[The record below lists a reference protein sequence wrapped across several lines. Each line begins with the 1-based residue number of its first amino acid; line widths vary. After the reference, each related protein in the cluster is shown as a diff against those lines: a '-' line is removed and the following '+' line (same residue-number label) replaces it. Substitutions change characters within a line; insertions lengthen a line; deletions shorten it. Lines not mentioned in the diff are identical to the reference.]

1 MREGFFAEGSARVS
15 RFEREPER
23 EVAQDMRRRRTIARV
38 IFLAAVLG
46 LTAGQAAALP
56 DPGLVAR
63 TVTPTPT
70 SKTKV
75 GTAPGERIIFPVLGK
90 FRYGNDYGDPRP
102 QGRHEG
108 IDIVASRK
116 ALAVAAEAGRVK
128 FRITSAA
135 AGCMLYLY
143 GQSGTTYLYVH
154 LNNDL
159 GMTNDNRGRCA
170 PGFAF
175 APGLK
180 SGMRVA
186 AGEPIGFVGDSGD
199 ADGIQPHLH
208 FEVHPGNGP
217 SVNPFT
223 HLNRAYRLLF
233 AAPPKVQTAL
243 WLKGNVLAQQ
253 PDALRV
259 QVSSLGVRT
268 TGLRLSGISRAVS
281 LGVSPLTVIQKA
293 LGAVTGTQ
301 RATVW
306 TEIMPV
312 TLDAQL
318 GKPGA
323 IVAERILFSAR

>member
-1 MREGFFAEGSARVS
+1 MREGFSAEGSARVS

-23 EVAQDMRRRRTIARV
+23 EVAQDMRRRRTIARG
-38 IFLAAVLG
+38 IFLAALLG

-63 TVTPTPT
+63 TVTPTPN
-70 SKTKV
+70 SKTGV
-75 GTAPGERIIFPVLGK
+75 GTAPGQRIIFPVLGK
-90 FRYGNDYGDPRP
+90 FRYGNDYADPRP

-108 IDIVASRK
+108 IDIAAPKK
-116 ALAVAAEAGRVK
+116 ALAVAAEPGRVK
-128 FRITSAA
+128 FHITSAA

-143 GQSGTTYLYVH
+143 GQSGTTYVYIH

-170 PGFAF
+170 PGIAF

-186 AGEPIGFVGDSGD
+186 AGEPVGFVGDSGD

-208 FEVHPGNGP
+208 FEVHPANGP

-223 HLNRAYRLLF
+223 YLNRAYRLLF

-243 WLKGNVLAQQ
+243 WLRGSVLQQ
-253 PDALRV
+253 LPDALRV

-268 TGLRLSGISRAVS
+268 TGLQLSGISRPVS
-281 LGVSPLTVIQKA
+281 LGVSPMTVIQKA
-293 LGAVTGTQ
+293 LGTIAGTQ

-306 TEIMPV
+306 TEIKPV

>member
-1 MREGFFAEGSARVS
+1 
-15 RFEREPER
+15 
-23 EVAQDMRRRRTIARV
+23 
-38 IFLAAVLG
+38 
-46 LTAGQAAALP
+46 LP
-56 DPGLVAR
+56 DPGSVSDR
-63 TVTPTPT
+63 PKT
-70 SKTKV
+70 SAKTAVPATTGK
-75 GTAPGERIIFPVLGK
+75 RIIFPVLGR

-108 IDIVASRK
+108 IDIAAPRK
-116 ALAVAAEAGRVK
+116 ALAVAAEAGRVQ
-128 FRITSAA
+128 FHITSSA

-143 GQSGTTYLYVH
+143 GQSGTTYVYIH

-170 PGFAF
+170 PGIAF

-199 ADGIQPHLH
+199 ANGIEPHLH
-208 FEVHPGNGP
+208 FEVHPGNGA
-217 SVNPFT
+217 SVNPFSQ
-223 HLNRAYRLLF
+223 LNRAYRLLF
-233 AAPPKVQTAL
+233 AAPRKDQTAL
-243 WLKGNVLAQQ
+243 WLKGSVLDHQTTTFK
-253 PDALRV
+253 V

-268 TGLRLSGISRAVS
+268 TGLRLSGISRPVS
-281 LGVSPLTVIQKA
+281 LGLSPLTVIQKA
-293 LGAVTGTQ
+293 LGNLAGTQ
-301 RATVW
+301 QATVW

-323 IVAERILFSAR
+323 IVAERILLSAR

>member
-1 MREGFFAEGSARVS
+1 
-15 RFEREPER
+15 
-23 EVAQDMRRRRTIARV
+23 MRRRRTIARGTL
-38 IFLAAVLG
+38 LAAILG

-56 DPGLVAR
+56 DPGLVATAPKAGDKT
-63 TVTPTPT
+63 TVG
-70 SKTKV
+70 
-75 GTAPGERIIFPVLGK
+75 GTAGKRIIFPVLGR
-90 FRYGNDYGDPRP
+90 FRYGNDYGDPRS

-108 IDIVASRK
+108 IDIMAPRK

-128 FRITSAA
+128 FHVTSGA
-135 AGCMLYLY
+135 AGCMLYLH
-143 GQSGTTYLYVH
+143 GQTGTTYTYIH

-159 GMTNDNRGRCA
+159 GTTNDNRGRCA
-170 PGFAF
+170 PGIAF

-199 ADGIQPHLH
+199 ANGIEPHLH
-208 FEVHPGNGP
+208 FEVHPNNGA

-233 AAPPKVQTAL
+233 AAPAKTQTSL
-243 WLKGNVLAQQ
+243 WLKGSVLEQQ
-253 PDALRV
+253 STAFKV

-268 TGLRLSGISRAVS
+268 TGLRLNGISRPVS
-281 LGVSPLTVIQKA
+281 LGVSPLTVVQRV
-293 LGAVTGTQ
+293 LGAVAGSE

-323 IVAERILFSAR
+323 IVAERILLSAR